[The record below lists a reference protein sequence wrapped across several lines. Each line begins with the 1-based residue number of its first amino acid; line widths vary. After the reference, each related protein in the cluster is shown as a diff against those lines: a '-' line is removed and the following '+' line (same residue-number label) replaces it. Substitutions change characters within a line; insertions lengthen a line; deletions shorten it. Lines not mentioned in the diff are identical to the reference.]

1 MQGNV
6 FWEVFS
12 MSSFKRVITK
22 QKLTIGL
29 KDNDLEYIKQTQ
41 IQNFK
46 ALFTFTLAVLT
57 ETVFTLFHLHE
68 KKV

>member
-1 MQGNV
+1 MVAFGAILELFCKCKEPCMQGNV

-12 MSSFKRVITK
+12 MLSFKRVITK

-41 IQNFK
+41 I
-46 ALFTFTLAVLT
+46 
-57 ETVFTLFHLHE
+57 
-68 KKV
+68 